1 VLLATG
7 AEAQLVTLELSYS
20 NPGAR
25 SMGFGGA
32 FAAQADDAT
41 AAFAN
46 PSGLVQLVRPEVSAE
61 GRLWRYSIPY
71 TAGGRLQ
78 GTPSGLGLDT
88 ELGLRIAE
96 STVDLTGLS
105 YLSFVY
111 PRGSWSF
118 AAYRHELAH
127 FGFSGETQAL
137 FADAPA
143 PEGVEPSRAGTVR
156 DQDVRASLDLDVVS
170 YGVAAAWRPAEALG
184 LGLGLVF
191 SEGSMRAQNLEYLPD
206 DDSVASYFGPG
217 SFLPE
222 REEKRNAFAI
232 DGTDWTLS
240 AGFLWSLGPRWRLGG
255 FYRQG
260 PTFDLEVT
268 AGPGPAGPFIEATR
282 VTSPVSLPDVYGL
295 GVASRL
301 LEGRLTLAFEWTR
314 VEYSTIFDEL
324 DPVLRAE
331 PTVDLEDGS
340 ELHLGAEYAF
350 LDQAPVIALRLG
362 VWLDPDHRVRARND
376 EPFSQ
381 AVFRG
386 GKDQIHYAFGLGLA
400 MSRLQIDVGVDLS
413 DTRNTASI
421 TGIFSF

>member
-1 VLLATG
+1 MAAS

-61 GRLWRYSIPY
+61 GRRWRYSIPY
-71 TAGGRLQ
+71 TSGGRLE
-78 GTPSGLGLDT
+78 GVPSGLGLDT

-96 STVDLTGLS
+96 STADITGLS

-111 PRGSWSF
+111 PKGHWSF
-118 AAYRHELAH
+118 AAYRHELAS
-127 FGFSGETQAL
+127 FAFSGQTNAL
-137 FADAPA
+137 FTDAPA
-143 PEGVEPSRAGTVR
+143 PEGVDPGYAGVVR
-156 DQDVRASLDLDVVS
+156 DQDVKAFLDLDVVS
-170 YGVAAAWRPAEALG
+170 YGVAAAYRPIEALSLGVG
-184 LGLGLVF
+184 LAF
-191 SEGSMRAQNLEYLPD
+191 SDGSMQAQNLEYLPD
-206 DDSVASYFGPG
+206 DDSVESYFAAG

-222 REEKRNAFAI
+222 REEKRNHLSL

-240 AGFLWSLGPRWRLGG
+240 AGFLWSLGPQWRLGG

-268 AGPGPAGPFIEATR
+268 AGPGPAGPFIEAGR
-282 VTSPVSLPDVYGL
+282 LTSPISLPDVYGL
-295 GVASRL
+295 GVAYRS
-301 LEGRLTLAFEWTR
+301 LEGRLTVAFEWAR
-314 VEYSTIFDEL
+314 VEYSTIFDGL
-324 DPVLRAE
+324 DPALRTE

-340 ELHLGAEYAF
+340 ELHLGAEFA
-350 LDQAPVIALRLG
+350 LLNKTPVIALRLG
-362 VWLDPDHRVRARND
+362 VWLDPDHRIRARND

-381 AVFRG
+381 ALFRG
-386 GKDQIHYAFGLGLA
+386 GDDEVHYAFGFGLA
-400 MSRLQIDVGVDLS
+400 MNRLQIDLGVDLS
-413 DTRNTASI
+413 ESRKTASVS
-421 TGIFSF
+421 GIFSF